1 MTSGLVSCW
10 CPKTSWSSY
19 RTFTFH
25 QETEESLKSSELEM
39 TLKHKGVKDPHMVT
53 TYSRNVLS
61 RDTRVIMEVTV
72 IKLTPFFVPG
82 EHVTH
87 LHYFGRHSTSWVAI
101 YVSSVIVCSSE

>member
-1 MTSGLVSCW
+1 MSQNY
-10 CPKTSWSSY
+10 WSSY

-25 QETEESLKSSELEM
+25 QEAEESLKSSELEM
-39 TLKHKGVKDPHMVT
+39 TLKHKGVKRPSHMGT
-53 TYSRNVLS
+53 TCSRNVLS

-87 LHYFGRHSTSWVAI
+87 LHYFGRRNTSWVTI